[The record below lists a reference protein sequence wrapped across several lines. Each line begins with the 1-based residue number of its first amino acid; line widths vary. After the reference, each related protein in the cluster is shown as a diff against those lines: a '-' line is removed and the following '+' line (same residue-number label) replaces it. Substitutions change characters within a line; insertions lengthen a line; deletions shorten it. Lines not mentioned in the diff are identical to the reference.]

1 MMLKRGM
8 IVSMLL
14 GGSLALRPVGLAR
27 SRWRLNKL
35 TSRSETDSGTHE
47 HEHGDLSV
55 HFDHL
60 HIYADELRP
69 TEHYKD
75 MEHKLNRFAALAEE
89 RFVWNFK

>member
-14 GGSLALRPVGLAR
+14 GGSLALRPVGLGR
-27 SRWRLNKL
+27 SRWR

-47 HEHGDLSV
+47 HEDLSV

-69 TEHYKD
+69 TKHYKD

-89 RFVWNFK
+89 RFVWNFM